1 MEAILRKEVISG
13 RIAVRL
19 TGLSVFIVLTTLGA
33 FVRIPL
39 PFSPVPVTL
48 QTFFVLLAGA
58 SLGSGLGALSQ
69 AGYML
74 LGAAGVTVFT
84 GAGSGLLYL
93 SGPTG
98 GYLAGFIAASFFIGC
113 FIGRAKNLISVFAL
127 FCLASATILAC
138 GVLWLKVVLGYSF
151 LKLMLIGFLP
161 FVPGDMLKAL
171 FAAAIYMKLRTRLKE
186 IF

>member
-1 MEAILRKEVISG
+1 MEAILKKEVISG

-19 TGLSVFIVLTTLGA
+19 AGLAVFIILTTLGA

-58 SLGSGLGALSQ
+58 SLGSRLGALSQ
-69 AGYML
+69 AGYL
-74 LGAAGVTVFT
+74 FLGAAGLTVFT
-84 GAGSGLLYL
+84 GAGSGLFYL
-93 SGPTG
+93 GGPTG
-98 GYLAGFIAASFFIGC
+98 GYLAGFIAASFFIGV
-113 FIGRAKNLISVFAL
+113 FIRQAKNLLSVFAL
-127 FCLASATILAC
+127 FCIASAIILTC
-138 GVLWLKVVLGYSF
+138 GVLWLKIILGFS
-151 LKLMLIGFLP
+151 LSKLMLIGFLP

-171 FAAAIYMKLRTRLKE
+171 FAAAIYMKLRGRLKE